1 MLTDLTTTDQS
12 IRSIFANDDIET
24 ALTPDKGTIKIEDHI
39 IPQYVDDT
47 VSKEMFVWLSKVVVN
62 TLEQD
67 IVHNI
72 VFGQK

>member
-1 MLTDLTTTDQS
+1 MTTIDQS

-47 VSKEMFVWLSKVVVN
+47 VSKEMFVWSK
-62 TLEQD
+62 
-67 IVHNI
+67 
-72 VFGQK
+72 KCS